1 MDWEKLKAEYLQG
14 GISYR
19 QLSQKYNVPLR
30 TIATHAKDGNWAEER
45 QRISNAVATDVNSI
59 IERGIAAGAAKCK
72 LEVYDVAAELLE
84 LTKSSMM
91 ALSHEGPL
99 MPQAIGQ
106 YAAALRAIRT
116 AMERPSEM
124 DIEEQ
129 RARIEKLRRETQT
142 DNSQT
147 ITVQLEGDLERYGG

>member
-19 QLSQKYNVPLR
+19 QLSAKYGVPFGTLR
-30 TIATHAKDGNWAEER
+30 KKAKADGWAQSRAQIEHR
-45 QRISNAVATDVNSI
+45 VDTDVSAVI
-59 IERGIAAGAAKCK
+59 RSRVEAGTAKCK
-72 LEVYDVAAELLE
+72 LEVYDVASELLE